1 MGLASISE
9 MWVSGADMTTVVL
22 YNFVP
27 SVITNLVWG
36 LILVPI
42 LMVAYDAVAARSGR

>member
-1 MGLASISE
+1 L
-9 MWVSGADMTTVVL
+9 
-22 YNFVP
+22 VP
-27 SVITNLVWG
+27 SLLEIPLSGIDINTALIGYFLPAGISNMING